1 MSMHK
6 VEIRHGPPE
15 ATQLPN
21 PWPSPIPPSVKE
33 MAKEMAREMA
43 REIVDKLGKLDKP
56 QPDPQPDSQPD
67 SQLDPSLL
75 TSDGKPDKDKIF
87 AAIDARVA
95 KGEQAQTVYS
105 EIAAKCGYKK
115 GPSLGRA
122 FRRWKTGR

>member
-56 QPDPQPDSQPD
+56 QPDPQPD

>member
-1 MSMHK
+1 MTMLK

-56 QPDPQPDSQPD
+56 QPDPQPD